1 MSQLLGEKLYRIGKA
16 SQQLGVT
23 IQTVRNWIYSGKIQT
38 LRTAGGEHRIPES
51 EIRRILGIPAPKKQ
65 TVIYSRVSSHG
76 QKADLETQERLLEQF
91 ALENGY
97 TNLVKFRDIASGLNP
112 KRRGLQKIFK
122 LIDTNQID
130 TIIVNYKDRLTRFG
144 FEYLESYFHSQ
155 GAKVLVL
162 NQEAI
167 QDPQKELV
175 DDLIAIVASF
185 SGKIYGLR
193 SHKAKKIVQR
203 IKKEVQPE

>member
-1 MSQLLGEKLYRIGKA
+1 MSQFFGEKLYRIGKA
-16 SQQLGVT
+16 AKQLGVT
-23 IQTVRNWIYSGKIQT
+23 IQTVRNWIYSGKVQT

-51 EIRRILGIPAPKKQ
+51 EIRRILGIPAPKRQ
-65 TVIYSRVSSHG
+65 TVLYSRVSSYG

-91 ALENGY
+91 AIENGY

-112 KRRGLQKIFK
+112 KRRGLRRIFR
-122 LIDTNQID
+122 LIDANQID

-144 FEYLESYFHSQ
+144 FEYLESYFNSH

-193 SHKAKKIVQR
+193 SHKAKKIVQSV
-203 IKKEVQPE
+203 KQEVQTE

>member
-1 MSQLLGEKLYRIGKA
+1 MSQYFGEKLYRIGKA
-16 SQQLGVT
+16 AQQLGVS
-23 IQTVRNWIYSGKIQT
+23 IQTVRNWIYSGKVQT

-51 EIRRILGIPAPKKQ
+51 EIRRILGIPAPKRQ
-65 TVIYSRVSSHG
+65 TVIYSRVSSYG
-76 QKADLETQERLLEQF
+76 QKADLETQEHLLEQF

-112 KRRGLQKIFK
+112 KRRGLQRIFK
-122 LIDTNQID
+122 LIDANQID

-144 FEYLESYFHSQ
+144 FEYLESYFNSH

-167 QDPQKELV
+167 QDPQKE
-175 DDLIAIVASF
+175 
-185 SGKIYGLR
+185 
-193 SHKAKKIVQR
+193 
-203 IKKEVQPE
+203 